1 MGGEEGHW
9 HGHSPGGRVLGEEW
23 PSGGAGGVGRA
34 LTGLSLQHLPA
45 PCPSS
50 TSWLRSSSGSAR
62 PCLLLSASFPS
73 STEWSSLLAST
84 PCAPSLPEE
93 QSHSSLAACFLQP
106 MGPASAASLIPG
118 EADLAGA
125 LCQAASA
132 SSPLRPV
139 LAGLAGFMETRGT
152 ALQRRGCGKGVLP
165 P

>member
-1 MGGEEGHW
+1 MA
-9 HGHSPGGRVLGEEW
+9 EW
-23 PSGGAGGVGRA
+23 GAGGVGRA
-34 LTGLSLQHLPA
+34 LTGLSLQRLPA

-84 PCAPSLPEE
+84 PCAPSLPEK

-106 MGPASAASLIPG
+106 MGPASTASLIPG

-125 LCQAASA
+125 PCQAAS
-132 SSPLRPV
+132 STLPLRPA
-139 LAGLAGFMETRGT
+139 LAGVAGVVKTRPRCT

>member
-1 MGGEEGHW
+1 MA
-9 HGHSPGGRVLGEEW
+9 EW
-23 PSGGAGGVGRA
+23 GAGGVGRA
-34 LTGLSLQHLPA
+34 LTGLSLQRLPA
-45 PCPSS
+45 HGPSS

-84 PCAPSLPEE
+84 PCAPSLPEK

-106 MGPASAASLIPG
+106 MGPASTASLIPG

-125 LCQAASA
+125 PCQAAS
-132 SSPLRPV
+132 STLPLRPA
-139 LAGLAGFMETRGT
+139 LAGLAGVVKTRPRCT
-152 ALQRRGCGKGVLP
+152 ALQRPLQRRGCGKGVLP